1 MEDTTAIVVI
11 IHMRGM
17 KICADICEMI
27 SHVLIIMRLYDV
39 ADTDF
44 PVANMIPDITG
55 T

>member
-11 IHMRGM
+11 IQMSGM
-17 KICADICEMI
+17 KICAEICEMI

-39 ADTDF
+39 ADTDL
-44 PVANMIPDITG
+44 PVANITPDITG